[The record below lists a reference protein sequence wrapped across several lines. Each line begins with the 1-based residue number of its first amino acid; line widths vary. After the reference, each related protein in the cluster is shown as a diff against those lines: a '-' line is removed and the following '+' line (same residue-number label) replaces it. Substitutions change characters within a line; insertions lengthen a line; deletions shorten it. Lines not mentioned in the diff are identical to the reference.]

1 MSVLETFMI
10 LFESDASDVKKGTD
24 AANKSAETLD
34 KTLDKIGITTNG
46 ITSSFS
52 GLATVALGSMAA
64 FLSLGGI
71 ISGTIEKAE
80 EIDALARSAQSLNMP
95 VEDLDAWGK
104 AAERAGGDAQ
114 GMRDSLTDLAEKMG
128 EASSDA
134 KSGAAKSFQELGIAL
149 KNSDGS
155 TKNASQGMLDLAD
168 SVSKLSREQAIFRI
182 KELGVT
188 DNRTVDLILKGRGAI
203 EDMIKTQKA
212 FGVVTKQDAEIAQ
225 KFKAE
230 LDGTKSMFNSLA
242 TQAGVSIM
250 PMLTD
255 FLKIVSNTVQFLTQ
269 HKDAVKQ
276 FFIVGG
282 AAIAMYYTPAML
294 IAAKATLLATW
305 PILLIAAAVAAFVL
319 ILDDFNNYLNG
330 NASVIGELS
339 KEYPVLAEALKGVG
353 AAFKIIWDLCVIV
366 AKLIWDCFANP
377 KEAISNMTKSLSDL
391 WTWFEKFFG
400 IDKLTQQFV
409 AGFESMKQ
417 QVISIWDTV
426 VSYIMK
432 AWNKLTGILPDSV
445 KSMLGIGPDD
455 AADAPSR
462 EQKKNTRRPDGLSN
476 SAPPDDG
483 PGSKQSAASVS
494 AVSMGLANSDEIK
507 QLQRKAQNE
516 ITAASSS
523 PIASQTSNTVTN
535 QQQQITKTNKFTVE
549 SIQINTQATDAEGIA
564 AGIGDGLSGHFNQAV
579 NEFDDGIW
587 G

>member
-1 MSVLETFMI
+1 MSVLDTFLI

-24 AANKSAETLD
+24 EANKSAETLD
-34 KTLDKIGITTNG
+34 KTLDKIGITTDG

-64 FLSLGGI
+64 FMSLGGI

-104 AAERAGGDAQ
+104 AAERAGGDAD
-114 GMRDSLTDLAEKMG
+114 GMRDSLTDLAEKIG

-155 TKNASQGMLDLAD
+155 TKNAAQGMLDLAD
-168 SVSKLSREQAIFRI
+168 SVSTLSREQAIFRI

-212 FGVVTKQDAEIAQ
+212 FGVVTRQDAETAQ
-225 KFKAE
+225 KFKME
-230 LDGTKSMFNSLA
+230 LDSTKSMFNSLA

-250 PMLTD
+250 PLLTD
-255 FLKIVSNTVQFLTQ
+255 FLKIVGKTVQFLNQ
-269 HKDAVKQ
+269 HKDSIKT

-282 AAIAMYYTPAML
+282 TAIAAYYTPAML
-294 IAAKATLLATW
+294 AAAKATLLATW
-305 PILLIAAAVAAFVL
+305 PIIAIAAAVAALAL

-339 KEYPVLAEALKGVG
+339 QEYPVLAEALKGVG
-353 AAFKIIWDLCVIV
+353 AAFKIIWDLCTIV
-366 AKLIWDCFANP
+366 AKFLWDCFTNP
-377 KEAISNMTKSLSDL
+377 DQAIDNMTKSLSEL
-391 WTWFEKFFG
+391 WNWFVKFFG
-400 IDKLTQQFV
+400 IDKLTQKFV

-417 QVISIWDTV
+417 SVIGIWDSV
-426 VSYIMK
+426 VSYITN
-432 AWNKLTGILPDSV
+432 AWNKVTGILPDSV
-445 KSMLGIGPDD
+445 KSMLGIGTDD
-455 AADAPSR
+455 ATDASAR
-462 EQKKNTRRPDGLSN
+462 EQKKNTRRHDGVSTN
-476 SAPPDDG
+476 ASPDDDSG
-483 PGSKQSAASVS
+483 GKQSV
-494 AVSMGLANSDEIK
+494 VSMGLANSDEIK

-516 ITAASSS
+516 IAAASSS
-523 PIASQTSNTVTN
+523 PIASQTSNSVVNQTQNQPQQVTKNN
-535 QQQQITKTNKFTVE
+535 QFTVE
-549 SIQINTQATDAEGIA
+549 SIQVNTQATDAEGIA
-564 AGIGDGLSGHFNQAV
+564 AGIGDGLSGYFNQAV

-587 G
+587 S

>member
-1 MSVLETFMI
+1 MSVLDTFLI

-24 AANKSAETLD
+24 EANKSAETLD
-34 KTLDKIGITTNG
+34 KTLDKIGITTDG

-64 FLSLGGI
+64 FMSLGGI
-71 ISGTIEKAE
+71 ISGTIDKAE

-104 AAERAGGDAQ
+104 AAERAGGDAD

-155 TKNASQGMLDLAD
+155 TKNAAQGMLDLAD
-168 SVSKLSREQAIFRI
+168 SVSTLSREQAIFRI

-212 FGVVTKQDAEIAQ
+212 FGVVTKQDAETAQ
-225 KFKAE
+225 KFKME
-230 LDGTKSMFNSLA
+230 LDSTKSMFNSLA

-250 PMLTD
+250 PLLTD
-255 FLKIVSNTVQFLTQ
+255 FLKIVEKTVQFLNQ
-269 HKDAVKQ
+269 HKDSIKT

-282 AAIAMYYTPAML
+282 TAIAAYYTPAML
-294 IAAKATLLATW
+294 AAAKATLLATW
-305 PILLIAAAVAAFVL
+305 PIIAIAAAVAAFAL

-339 KEYPVLAEALKGVG
+339 QEYPVLAEALKGVG
-353 AAFKIIWDLCVIV
+353 AAFKIIWDLCTIV
-366 AKLIWDCFANP
+366 AKFLWDCFTNP
-377 KEAISNMTKSLSDL
+377 DQAIDNMTKSLSEL
-391 WTWFEKFFG
+391 WNWFVKFFG
-400 IDKLTQQFV
+400 IDKLTQKFV

-417 QVISIWDTV
+417 SVIGIWDSV
-426 VSYIMK
+426 VSYITN
-432 AWNKLTGILPDSV
+432 AWNKVTGILPDSV
-445 KSMLGIGPDD
+445 KSMLGIGTDD
-455 AADAPSR
+455 ATDASAR
-462 EQKKNTRRPDGLSN
+462 EQKKNTRRHDGVSTN
-476 SAPPDDG
+476 ASPDDDSG
-483 PGSKQSAASVS
+483 GKQSV
-494 AVSMGLANSDEIK
+494 VSMGLANSDEIK

-516 ITAASSS
+516 IAAASSS
-523 PIASQTSNTVTN
+523 PIASQTSNSVVNQTQNQPQQVTKNN
-535 QQQQITKTNKFTVE
+535 QFTVE
-549 SIQINTQATDAEGIA
+549 SIQVNTQATDAAGIA
-564 AGIGDGLSGHFNQAV
+564 AGIGDGLSGYFNQAV

-587 G
+587 S

>member
-1 MSVLETFMI
+1 MSVLDTFLI

-24 AANKSAETLD
+24 EANKSAETLD
-34 KTLDKIGITTNG
+34 KTLDKIGITTDG

-64 FLSLGGI
+64 FMSLGGI
-71 ISGTIEKAE
+71 ISGTIDKAE

-104 AAERAGGDAQ
+104 AAERAGGDAD

-155 TKNASQGMLDLAD
+155 TKNAAQGMLDLAD
-168 SVSKLSREQAIFRI
+168 SVSTLSREQAIFRI

-212 FGVVTKQDAEIAQ
+212 FGVVTKQDAETAQ
-225 KFKAE
+225 KFKME
-230 LDGTKSMFNSLA
+230 LDSTKSMFNSLA

-250 PMLTD
+250 PLLTD
-255 FLKIVSNTVQFLTQ
+255 FLKIVEKTVQFLNQ
-269 HKDAVKQ
+269 HKDSIKT

-282 AAIAMYYTPAML
+282 TAIAAYYTPAML
-294 IAAKATLLATW
+294 AAAKATLLATW
-305 PILLIAAAVAAFVL
+305 PIIAIAAAVAAFAL

-339 KEYPVLAEALKGVG
+339 QEYPVLAEALKGVG
-353 AAFKIIWDLCVIV
+353 AAFKIIWDLCTIV
-366 AKLIWDCFANP
+366 AKFLWDCFTNP
-377 KEAISNMTKSLSDL
+377 DQAIDNMTKSLSEL
-391 WTWFEKFFG
+391 WNWFVKFFG
-400 IDKLTQQFV
+400 IDKLTQKFV

-417 QVISIWDTV
+417 SVIGIWDSV
-426 VSYIMK
+426 VSYITN
-432 AWNKLTGILPDSV
+432 AWNKVTGILPDSV
-445 KSMLGIGPDD
+445 KSMLGIGTDD
-455 AADAPSR
+455 ATDASAR
-462 EQKKNTRRPDGLSN
+462 EQKKNTRRHDGVSTN
-476 SAPPDDG
+476 ASPDDDSG
-483 PGSKQSAASVS
+483 GKQSV
-494 AVSMGLANSDEIK
+494 VSMGLANSDEIK

-516 ITAASSS
+516 IAAASSS
-523 PIASQTSNTVTN
+523 PVASQTSNSVVNQTQNQPQQVTKNN
-535 QQQQITKTNKFTVE
+535 QFTVE
-549 SIQINTQATDAEGIA
+549 SIQVNTQATDAEGIA
-564 AGIGDGLSGHFNQAV
+564 AGIGDGLSGYFNQAV

-587 G
+587 S

>member
-1 MSVLETFMI
+1 MSVLDTFLI

-24 AANKSAETLD
+24 EANKSAETLD
-34 KTLDKIGITTNG
+34 KTLDKIGITTDG

-64 FLSLGGI
+64 FMSLGGI
-71 ISGTIEKAE
+71 ISGTIDKAE

-104 AAERAGGDAQ
+104 AAERAGGDAD

-155 TKNASQGMLDLAD
+155 TKNAAQGMLDLAD
-168 SVSKLSREQAIFRI
+168 SVSTLSREQAIFRI

-212 FGVVTKQDAEIAQ
+212 FGVVTKQDAETAQ
-225 KFKAE
+225 KFKME
-230 LDGTKSMFNSLA
+230 LDSTKSMFNSLA

-250 PMLTD
+250 PLLTD
-255 FLKIVSNTVQFLTQ
+255 FLKIVGKTVQFLSQ
-269 HKDAVKQ
+269 HKDSIKT

-282 AAIAMYYTPAML
+282 TAIAAYYTPAML
-294 IAAKATLLATW
+294 AAAKATLLATW
-305 PILLIAAAVAAFVL
+305 PIIAIAAAVAAFAL

-339 KEYPVLAEALKGVG
+339 QEYPVLAEALKGVG
-353 AAFKIIWDLCVIV
+353 AAFKIIWDLCTIV
-366 AKLIWDCFANP
+366 AKFLWDCFTNP
-377 KEAISNMTKSLSDL
+377 DQAIDNMTKSLSEL
-391 WTWFEKFFG
+391 WNWFVKFFG
-400 IDKLTQQFV
+400 IDKLTQKFV

-417 QVISIWDTV
+417 SVIGIWDSV
-426 VSYIMK
+426 VSYITN
-432 AWNKLTGILPDSV
+432 AWNKVTGILPDSV
-445 KSMLGIGPDD
+445 KSMLGIGTDD
-455 AADAPSR
+455 ATDASAR
-462 EQKKNTRRPDGLSN
+462 EQKKNTRRHDGVSTN
-476 SAPPDDG
+476 ASPDDDSG
-483 PGSKQSAASVS
+483 GKQSV
-494 AVSMGLANSDEIK
+494 VSMGLANSDEIK

-516 ITAASSS
+516 IAAASSS
-523 PIASQTSNTVTN
+523 PIASQTSNSVVNQTQNQPQQVTKNN
-535 QQQQITKTNKFTVE
+535 QFTVE
-549 SIQINTQATDAEGIA
+549 SIQVNTQATDAAGIA
-564 AGIGDGLSGHFNQAV
+564 AGIGDGLSGYFNQAV

-587 G
+587 S

>member
-1 MSVLETFMI
+1 MSVLDTFLI

-24 AANKSAETLD
+24 EANKSAETLD
-34 KTLDKIGITTNG
+34 KTLDKIGITTDG

-64 FLSLGGI
+64 FMSLGGI
-71 ISGTIEKAE
+71 ISGTIDKAE

-104 AAERAGGDAQ
+104 AAERAGGDAD

-155 TKNASQGMLDLAD
+155 TKNAAQGMLDLAD
-168 SVSKLSREQAIFRI
+168 SVSTLSREQAIFRI

-212 FGVVTKQDAEIAQ
+212 FGVVTKQDAETAQ
-225 KFKAE
+225 KFKME
-230 LDGTKSMFNSLA
+230 LDSTKSMFNSLA

-250 PMLTD
+250 PLLTD
-255 FLKIVSNTVQFLTQ
+255 FLKIVGKTVQFLNQ
-269 HKDAVKQ
+269 HKDSIKT

-282 AAIAMYYTPAML
+282 TAIATYYTPAML
-294 IAAKATLLATW
+294 AAAKATLLATW
-305 PILLIAAAVAAFVL
+305 PIIAIAAAVAAFAL

-339 KEYPVLAEALKGVG
+339 QEYPVLAEALKGVG
-353 AAFKIIWDLCVIV
+353 AAFKIIWDLCTIV
-366 AKLIWDCFANP
+366 AKFLWDCFTNP
-377 KEAISNMTKSLSDL
+377 DQAIDNMTKSLSEL
-391 WTWFEKFFG
+391 WNWFVKFFG
-400 IDKLTQQFV
+400 IDKLTQKFV

-417 QVISIWDTV
+417 SVIGIWDSV
-426 VSYIMK
+426 VSYITN
-432 AWNKLTGILPDSV
+432 AWNKVTGILPDSV
-445 KSMLGIGPDD
+445 KSMLGIGTDD
-455 AADAPSR
+455 ATDASAR
-462 EQKKNTRRPDGLSN
+462 EQKKNTRRHDGVSTN
-476 SAPPDDG
+476 ASPDDDSG
-483 PGSKQSAASVS
+483 GKQSV
-494 AVSMGLANSDEIK
+494 VSMGLANSDEIK

-516 ITAASSS
+516 IAAASSS
-523 PIASQTSNTVTN
+523 PVASQTSNSVVNQTQNQPQQVTKNN
-535 QQQQITKTNKFTVE
+535 QFTVE
-549 SIQINTQATDAEGIA
+549 SIQVNTQATDAEGIA
-564 AGIGDGLSGHFNQAV
+564 AGIGDGLSGYFNQAV

-587 G
+587 S

>member
-1 MSVLETFMI
+1 MSVLDTFLI

-24 AANKSAETLD
+24 EANKSAETLD
-34 KTLDKIGITTNG
+34 KTLDKIGITTDG

-64 FLSLGGI
+64 FMSLGGI
-71 ISGTIEKAE
+71 ISGTIDKAE

-104 AAERAGGDAQ
+104 AAERAGGDAD

-155 TKNASQGMLDLAD
+155 TKNAAQGMLDLAD
-168 SVSKLSREQAIFRI
+168 SVSTLSREQAIFRI

-212 FGVVTKQDAEIAQ
+212 FGVVTKQDAETAQ
-225 KFKAE
+225 KFKME
-230 LDGTKSMFNSLA
+230 LDSTKSMFNSLA

-250 PMLTD
+250 PLLTD
-255 FLKIVSNTVQFLTQ
+255 FLKIVGKTVQFLNQ
-269 HKDAVKQ
+269 HKDSIKT

-282 AAIAMYYTPAML
+282 TAIAAYYTPAML
-294 IAAKATLLATW
+294 AAAKATLLATW
-305 PILLIAAAVAAFVL
+305 PIIAIAAAVAAFAL

-339 KEYPVLAEALKGVG
+339 QEYPVLAEALKGVG
-353 AAFKIIWDLCVIV
+353 AAFKIIWDLCTIV
-366 AKLIWDCFANP
+366 AKFLWDCFTNP
-377 KEAISNMTKSLSDL
+377 DQAIDNMTKSLSEL
-391 WTWFEKFFG
+391 WNWFVKFFG
-400 IDKLTQQFV
+400 IDKLTQKFV

-417 QVISIWDTV
+417 SVIGIWDSV
-426 VSYIMK
+426 VSYITN
-432 AWNKLTGILPDSV
+432 AWNKVTGILPDSV
-445 KSMLGIGPDD
+445 KSMLGIGTDD
-455 AADAPSR
+455 ATDASAR
-462 EQKKNTRRPDGLSN
+462 EQKKNTRRHDGVSTN
-476 SAPPDDG
+476 ASPDDDSG
-483 PGSKQSAASVS
+483 GKQSV
-494 AVSMGLANSDEIK
+494 VSMGLANSDEIK

-516 ITAASSS
+516 IAAASSS
-523 PIASQTSNTVTN
+523 PIASQTSNSVVNQTQNQPQQVTKNN
-535 QQQQITKTNKFTVE
+535 QFTVE
-549 SIQINTQATDAEGIA
+549 SIQVNTQATDAEGIA
-564 AGIGDGLSGHFNQAV
+564 AGIGDGLSGYFNQAV

-587 G
+587 S

>member
-1 MSVLETFMI
+1 MSVLDTFLI

-24 AANKSAETLD
+24 EANKSAETLD
-34 KTLDKIGITTNG
+34 KTLDKIGITTDG

-64 FLSLGGI
+64 FMSLGGI
-71 ISGTIEKAE
+71 ISGTIDKAE

-104 AAERAGGDAQ
+104 AAERAGGDAD

-155 TKNASQGMLDLAD
+155 TKNAAQGMLDLAD
-168 SVSKLSREQAIFRI
+168 SVSTLSREQAIFRI

-203 EDMIKTQKA
+203 EDMIKTQKE
-212 FGVVTKQDAEIAQ
+212 FGVVTKQDAETAQ
-225 KFKAE
+225 KFKME
-230 LDGTKSMFNSLA
+230 LDSTKSMFNSLA

-250 PMLTD
+250 PLLTD
-255 FLKIVSNTVQFLTQ
+255 FLKIVGKTVQFLNQ
-269 HKDAVKQ
+269 HKDSIKT

-282 AAIAMYYTPAML
+282 TAIAAYYTPAML
-294 IAAKATLLATW
+294 AAAKATLLATW
-305 PILLIAAAVAAFVL
+305 PIIAIAAAVAAFAL

-339 KEYPVLAEALKGVG
+339 QEYPVLAEALKGVG
-353 AAFKIIWDLCVIV
+353 AAFKIIWDLCTIV
-366 AKLIWDCFANP
+366 AKFLWDCFTNP
-377 KEAISNMTKSLSDL
+377 DQAIDNMTKSLSEL
-391 WTWFEKFFG
+391 WNWFVKFFG
-400 IDKLTQQFV
+400 IDKLTQKFV

-417 QVISIWDTV
+417 SVIGIWDSV
-426 VSYIMK
+426 VSYITN
-432 AWNKLTGILPDSV
+432 AWNKVTGILPDSV
-445 KSMLGIGPDD
+445 KSMLGIGTDD
-455 AADAPSR
+455 ATDASAR
-462 EQKKNTRRPDGLSN
+462 EQKKNTRRHDGVSTN
-476 SAPPDDG
+476 ASPDDDSG
-483 PGSKQSAASVS
+483 GKQSV
-494 AVSMGLANSDEIK
+494 VSMGLANSDEIK

-516 ITAASSS
+516 IAAASSS
-523 PIASQTSNTVTN
+523 PIASQTSNSVVNQTQNQPQQVTKNN
-535 QQQQITKTNKFTVE
+535 QFTVE
-549 SIQINTQATDAEGIA
+549 SIQVNTQATDAEGIA
-564 AGIGDGLSGHFNQAV
+564 AGIGDGLSGYFNQAV

-587 G
+587 S

>member
-1 MSVLETFMI
+1 MSVLDTFLI

-24 AANKSAETLD
+24 EANKSAETLD
-34 KTLDKIGITTNG
+34 KTLDKIGITTDG

-64 FLSLGGI
+64 FMSLGGI

-104 AAERAGGDAQ
+104 AAERAGGDAD
-114 GMRDSLTDLAEKMG
+114 GMRDSLTDLAEKIG

-155 TKNASQGMLDLAD
+155 TKNAAQGMLDLAD
-168 SVSKLSREQAIFRI
+168 SVSTLSREQAIFRI

-212 FGVVTKQDAEIAQ
+212 FGVVTRQDAETAQ
-225 KFKAE
+225 KFKME
-230 LDGTKSMFNSLA
+230 LDSTKSMFNSLA

-250 PMLTD
+250 PLLTD
-255 FLKIVSNTVQFLTQ
+255 FLKIVGKTVQFLNQ
-269 HKDAVKQ
+269 HKDSIKT

-282 AAIAMYYTPAML
+282 TAIAAYYTPAML
-294 IAAKATLLATW
+294 AAAKATLLATW
-305 PILLIAAAVAAFVL
+305 PIIAIAAAVAAFAL

-339 KEYPVLAEALKGVG
+339 QEYPVLAEALKGVG
-353 AAFKIIWDLCVIV
+353 AAFKIIWDLCTIV
-366 AKLIWDCFANP
+366 AKFLWDCFTNP
-377 KEAISNMTKSLSDL
+377 DQAIDNMTKSLSEL
-391 WTWFEKFFG
+391 WNWFVKFFG
-400 IDKLTQQFV
+400 IDKLTQKFV

-417 QVISIWDTV
+417 SVIGIWDSV
-426 VSYIMK
+426 VSYITN
-432 AWNKLTGILPDSV
+432 AWNKVTGILPDSV
-445 KSMLGIGPDD
+445 KSMLGIGTDD
-455 AADAPSR
+455 ATDASAR
-462 EQKKNTRRPDGLSN
+462 EQKKNTRRHDGVSTN
-476 SAPPDDG
+476 ASPDDDSG
-483 PGSKQSAASVS
+483 GKQSV
-494 AVSMGLANSDEIK
+494 VSMGLANSDEIK

-516 ITAASSS
+516 IAAASSS
-523 PIASQTSNTVTN
+523 PIASQTSNSVVNQTQNQPQQVTKNN
-535 QQQQITKTNKFTVE
+535 QFTVE
-549 SIQINTQATDAEGIA
+549 SIQVNTQATDAEGIA
-564 AGIGDGLSGHFNQAV
+564 AGIGDGLSGYFNQAV

-587 G
+587 S

>member
-1 MSVLETFMI
+1 MSVLDTFLI

-24 AANKSAETLD
+24 EANKSAETLD
-34 KTLDKIGITTNG
+34 KTLDKIGITTDG

-64 FLSLGGI
+64 FMSLGGI
-71 ISGTIEKAE
+71 ISGTIDKAE

-104 AAERAGGDAQ
+104 AAERAGGDAD

-155 TKNASQGMLDLAD
+155 TKNAAQGMLDLAD
-168 SVSKLSREQAIFRI
+168 SVSTLSREQAIFRI

-212 FGVVTKQDAEIAQ
+212 FGVVTKQDAETAQ
-225 KFKAE
+225 KFKME
-230 LDGTKSMFNSLA
+230 LDSTKSMFNSLA

-250 PMLTD
+250 PLLTD
-255 FLKIVSNTVQFLTQ
+255 FLKIVGKTVQFLNQ
-269 HKDAVKQ
+269 HKDSIKT

-282 AAIAMYYTPAML
+282 TAIAAYYTPAML
-294 IAAKATLLATW
+294 AAAKATLLATW
-305 PILLIAAAVAAFVL
+305 PIIAIAAAVAAFAL

-339 KEYPVLAEALKGVG
+339 QEYPVLAEALKGVG
-353 AAFKIIWDLCVIV
+353 AAFKIIWDLCTIV
-366 AKLIWDCFANP
+366 AKFLWDCFTNP
-377 KEAISNMTKSLSDL
+377 DQAIDNMTKSLSEL
-391 WTWFEKFFG
+391 WNWFVKFFG
-400 IDKLTQQFV
+400 IDKLTQKFV

-417 QVISIWDTV
+417 SVIGIWDSV
-426 VSYIMK
+426 VSYITN
-432 AWNKLTGILPDSV
+432 AWNKVTGILPDSV
-445 KSMLGIGPDD
+445 KSMLGIGTDD
-455 AADAPSR
+455 ATDASAR
-462 EQKKNTRRPDGLSN
+462 EQKKNTRRHDGVSTN
-476 SAPPDDG
+476 ASPDDDSG
-483 PGSKQSAASVS
+483 GKQSV
-494 AVSMGLANSDEIK
+494 VSMGLANSDEIK

-516 ITAASSS
+516 IAAASSS
-523 PIASQTSNTVTN
+523 PIASQTSNSVVNQTQNQPQQVTKNN
-535 QQQQITKTNKFTVE
+535 QFIVE
-549 SIQINTQATDAEGIA
+549 SIQVNTQATDAAGIA
-564 AGIGDGLSGHFNQAV
+564 AGIGDGLSGYFNQAV

-587 G
+587 S